1 MSSVEHPIF
10 RGLMRKPIYRGDCLK
25 SRPWTVWRF
34 KRELG
39 IKEGVLFLREV
50 DTQLSEST
58 AALYIAAVSAVVK
71 VSRAAFF
78 YRREFCL
85 ISKFLQSSKNIGKK
99 YFLSSNKYRCFVV
112 QQRQLNAG
120 ITIFSFFFSRNK
132 QPSSPHVY
140 ILQQRYWLN
149 KIFYNRNSLAFNA
162 WQ

>member
-78 YRREFCL
+78 TEGNFVLFQNFFSLPKILAR
-85 ISKFLQSSKNIGKK
+85 NIFYQVTNIDVLLFNRGNWMQELL
-99 YFLSSNKYRCFVV
+99 FSL
-112 QQRQLNAG
+112 
-120 ITIFSFFFSRNK
+120 SFFLEI
-132 QPSSPHVY
+132 SSPPA
-140 ILQQRYWLN
+140 RMFT
-149 KIFYNRNSLAFNA
+149 FYNKDID
-162 WQ
+162 